1 MNLHVTKEDYALVG
15 GLLAAAVLNGFI
27 WEVMSFGTAAESWFR
42 FVEGA
47 AVLTAL
53 YGVYRARG
61 LWGGEVARSLEVT
74 SIGIMTYMLT
84 YIPHIGWHMADNPA
98 FYGISKN
105 IWVGFFHA
113 ISAVSFLI
121 VGYGLYLFSESSKNL

>member
-1 MNLHVTKEDYALVG
+1 MELKTRKED
-15 GLLAAAVLNGFI
+15 AVLILGLIGAAILNGVV
-27 WEVMSFGTAAESWFR
+27 WSVMGFGGSDEQWFR

-53 YGVYRARG
+53 YGIYRSRG

-74 SIGIMTYMLT
+74 SIGILVYVIS
-84 YIPHIGWHMADNPA
+84 YVPHIGFHVSENPVTLGVPSSA
-98 FYGISKN
+98 WI
-105 IWVGFFHA
+105 GFFHG

>member
-1 MNLHVTKEDYALVG
+1 MELKTTREDVILII
-15 GLLAAAVLNGFI
+15 GLIGAAVLNGVV
-27 WEVMSFGTAAESWFR
+27 WSVMGFGGGAEQWFR

-53 YGVYRARG
+53 YGIYRARG

-74 SIGIMTYMLT
+74 SLGILIYMIS
-84 YIPHIGWHMADNPA
+84 YIPHIGFHV
-98 FYGISKN
+98 SKN
-105 IWVGFFHA
+105 PVTLGLPDNAWIGFFHA
-113 ISAVSFLI
+113 ISAVSFLV